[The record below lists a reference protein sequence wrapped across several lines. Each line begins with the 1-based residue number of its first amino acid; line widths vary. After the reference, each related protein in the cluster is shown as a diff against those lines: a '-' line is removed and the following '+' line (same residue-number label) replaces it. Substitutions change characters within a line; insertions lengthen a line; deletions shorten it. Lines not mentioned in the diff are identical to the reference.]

1 MSANDSNSKQ
11 SYVNDLFLNV
21 KVSHPVTIVYTDDPN
36 ETVAL
41 TKSAVPNI
49 RNNTDKICYWSS
61 RLGWAD
67 ISDRNKT
74 FAQQLGTPNLIKVP
88 DEAKKTPLAYTFL
101 SPEKIGAKFPIFVMS
116 LLSVQFKKDVMTI
129 MQELRDFDYMVRS
142 GVNNTYRLI
151 IIANKS
157 FEIPDDYENIFG
169 VINHALPIKSEIRET
184 YETAFLEDYLEN
196 LVQKVYA
203 GKDFPELKKQFVG
216 LTDYVVNTLAG
227 LSERQ
232 IRLILFKA
240 FSKNHTKKGQLVDTV
255 DIEGFKQYLY
265 QEKFKEISKSGV
277 INLMR
282 PIPMQ
287 EVGGLE
293 NVKSWLLQRK
303 KAFSQEAKDLGIKR
317 PKGMVL
323 VGPSGTG
330 KSYVAKAT
338 AGVLNFPCIELNLS
352 SIFNKYVGESESNM
366 EAIKAQIEAMSPA
379 VVFVDE
385 IDKVF
390 AGENRGSSSDSGVTA
405 RVLGKLLTWIQE
417 TKSEL
422 FFVVTANRVQNIP
435 AELLRK
441 GRFDEIWCVTF
452 PTKKE
457 RKEIINIHL
466 KMRNQ
471 NLKSLDSVI
480 QKTHDF
486 SAAELEHI
494 VAESILQ
501 AYFKNEKLSEKH
513 LLEQVA
519 ATNPLSEAF
528 KSDIEF
534 MRKWAE
540 THARPASIPEE
551 KTETVAEQEV

>member
-1 MSANDSNSKQ
+1 MSVAAQTTSKQ
-11 SYVNDLFLNV
+11 SFVNDLFLNV
-21 KVSHPVTIVYTDDPN
+21 KVSHPVTIIYTDDPN

-41 TKSAVPNI
+41 TKATVPAI
-49 RNNTDKICYWSS
+49 RDTNDKILYWSS
-61 RLGWAD
+61 RLNWTD
-67 ISDRNKT
+67 ISDRNKS
-74 FAQQLGTPNLIKVP
+74 FAQQLGNPTVVKVP

-101 SPEKIGAKFPIFVMS
+101 SPEKIGAKYPIFIMS
-116 LLSVQFKKDVMTI
+116 LLSVQVKKDVMGL

-157 FEIPDDYENIFG
+157 FEIPEDYENLFG
-169 VINHALPIKSEIRET
+169 VIHHDLPVKAEIESI
-184 YETAFLEDYLEN
+184 YDTAFMEDYLEA
-196 LVQKVYA
+196 LVQKLYD
-203 GKDFPELKKQFVG
+203 GNFKELKAQFASIKN
-216 LTDYVVNTLAG
+216 YVVNTLAG

-232 IRLILFKA
+232 IRLIMFKA
-240 FSKNHTKKGQLVDTV
+240 FSKNHTKIGKLVASV
-255 DIEGFKQYLY
+255 DIDGFKEYLY
-265 QEKFKEISKSGV
+265 REKFKEISKSGI

-282 PIPMQ
+282 PIPM
-287 EVGGLE
+287 EDVGGLE
-293 NVKSWLLQRK
+293 YVKSWLLQRK
-303 KAFSQEAKDLGIKR
+303 KAFGSEAREKGIKR

-338 AGVLNFPCIELNLS
+338 AGVLNFPCVELNLS

-366 EAIKAQIEAMSPA
+366 ESIKAQIEAMAPA

-390 AGENRGSSSDSGVTA
+390 AGENRGATSDSGVTA

-417 TKSEL
+417 TNAEL

-452 PTKKE
+452 PTRKE
-457 RKEIINIHL
+457 RKEILNIHL
-466 KMRNQ
+466 QMRNQ
-471 NLKSLDSVI
+471 SVKNLDKVI
-480 QKTHDF
+480 TATHDF

-494 VAESILQ
+494 VAEAILQ
-501 AYFKNEKLSEKH
+501 AYFSDEKLSEKH
-513 LLEQVA
+513 LLEEVRK
-519 ATNPLSEAF
+519 TNPLSEAF
-528 KSDIEF
+528 KSDIEY

-540 THARPASIPEE
+540 THARKASVPEVE
-551 KTETVAEQEV
+551 ETQTVEQEV